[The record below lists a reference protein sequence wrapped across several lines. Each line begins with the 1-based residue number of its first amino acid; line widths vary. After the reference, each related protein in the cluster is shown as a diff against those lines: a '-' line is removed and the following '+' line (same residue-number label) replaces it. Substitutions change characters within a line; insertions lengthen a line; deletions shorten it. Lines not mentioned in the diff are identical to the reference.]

1 MRMWL
6 ERFDQEQM
14 RGVPFRVIPAR
25 GPVLD
30 LSRRA
35 DAADV
40 ERRLAGVEARP

>member
-1 MRMWL
+1 MR
-6 ERFDQEQM
+6 
-14 RGVPFRVIPAR
+14 FRAVRAR

-40 ERRLAGVEARP
+40 ERRVAGVEVRP